1 MRTPDRMV
9 PCYTGHEWG
18 CVMAPYE
25 HVARDLAKVVHAA
38 GGDDRLVA
46 AVMKVVGI
54 HAQHLTETRAPTPSL
69 AQFGDGLIGTAE
81 AVLAIDPVAAH
92 EPVL

>member
-9 PCYTGHEWG
+9 PCYTGHDLG

-38 GGDDRLVA
+38 GRDDHLVA

-54 HAQHLTETRAPTPSL
+54 HAQHLSETRTPTPTL
-69 AQFGDGLIGTAE
+69 EQFGEGLIATAE
-81 AVLAIDPVAAH
+81 AVAVMDPVAAH